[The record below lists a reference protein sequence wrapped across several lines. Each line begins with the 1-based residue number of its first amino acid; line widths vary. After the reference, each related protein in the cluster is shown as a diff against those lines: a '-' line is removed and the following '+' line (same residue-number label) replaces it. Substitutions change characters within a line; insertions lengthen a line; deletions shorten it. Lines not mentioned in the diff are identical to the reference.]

1 MTCAKEE
8 VKDIEMFDAASA
20 ESKVPETPSTGKEKN
35 DGSKTI
41 CVRNLSFDVERAEIE
56 NIFKDCGEVV
66 DVRLHVDVE
75 FATAEAAEKASLL
88 TLCSL
93 YRSF

>member
-1 MTCAKEE
+1 LL
-8 VKDIEMFDAASA
+8 II
-20 ESKVPETPSTGKEKN
+20 
-35 DGSKTI
+35 I
-41 CVRNLSFDVERAEIE
+41 CFNFLISNVFSE

-88 TLCSL
+88 TLYSL
-93 YRSF
+93 SRSF